1 VRECLKAHLGE
12 HFATES
18 RAVMLEDGKVF
29 VFIEAHVLSQN
40 GSCFGLSWFPNT
52 MATKLALVLCSAAT
66 ADALAANV
74 TTSFG
79 ENPINLY

>member
-1 VRECLKAHLGE
+1 VRECLEAHLGE

-29 VFIEAHVLSQN
+29 VSIEAHLLSN
-40 GSCFGLSWFPNT
+40 KVRSGFLGFP
-52 MATKLALVLCSAAT
+52 MIYATKLALVLCSAAT